1 MSSILDSFRAVLKAD
16 ERIRVYEQSVDE
28 MSGTAAAIVRVD
40 GVKMLAAMGQRAEA
54 FTGEIRDGLM
64 LAPLTTE
71 NSRALMEI
79 FPYTKPRSHKDHPYT
94 IGLGDRLGIA
104 TAGHVRAIK
113 GYNVYPVLAQQSIRE
128 LTLTNRTFADVIG
141 CAAFG
146 VFQEGYKDGYGAD
159 GDHLKTK
166 EEIQYA
172 LSSNCTMVTLDCS
185 EHIVAHAATDSDE
198 EISAQ
203 YAQIPEQIR
212 RHYEQVY
219 LGVKMPIIG
228 ELSEKDLRRVVVEF
242 WDAINHAQECYRY
255 IDEIKTT
262 EVDFELSIDE
272 TLTIT
277 TPAEHFVIANELSA
291 QGICPVS
298 VAPHFNGAFEKGID
312 YAGDLEQFNK
322 DLTVHQEIADHFGYK
337 LSLHSGS
344 DKFMVFSTWGRIACE
359 RWHVKTAGTNW
370 LEALKVV
377 ARNDPALFRR
387 TLAYSMEHRSEAE
400 KYYHVSTDPSLIPD
414 PDLESDAYL
423 PEYLANPSS
432 RQTLHITYGQLLSQ
446 DWFREEFFRLLD
458 EHEEDYYQNLQGH
471 IGKHLRYLTAEGK
484 A

>member
-1 MSSILDSFRAVLKAD
+1 MNSIMDTFCAALSSDSSIY
-16 ERIRVYEQSVDE
+16 VYEQSVDE
-28 MSGTAAAIVRVD
+28 SSGVAAAIIRLD
-40 GVKMLAAMGQRAEA
+40 GVKMLAAMGEKADQ
-54 FTGEIRDGLM
+54 FSGEKRGDLVI
-64 LAPLTTE
+64 APLTTE
-71 NSRALMEI
+71 NSRVLMDL
-79 FPYTKPRSHKDHPYT
+79 FPYTRPHSHKDHPYT

-104 TAGHVRAIK
+104 TAGHVRLIRRYK
-113 GYNVYPVLAQQSIRE
+113 VYPVLAQQSIRE
-128 LTLTNRTFADVIG
+128 LTLTGRTFADVIG
-141 CAAFG
+141 AAAFG

-166 EEIQYA
+166 EEIKYA

-198 EISAQ
+198 EIAEQ
-203 YAQIPEQIR
+203 YSQIPEDVR
-212 RHYEQVY
+212 KHYEQVY

-228 ELSEKDLRRVVVEF
+228 ELNEKDLKRVVVEF
-242 WDAINHAQECYRY
+242 WDAIRHAEECYRY
-255 IDEIKTT
+255 IDEIRTT

-298 VAPHFNGAFEKGID
+298 VAPHFNGSFEKGID
-312 YAGDLEQFNK
+312 YAGDLKQFAS
-322 DLTVHQEIADHFGYK
+322 DLAVHQEIADHFGYK

-344 DKFMVFSTWGRIACE
+344 DKFMVFPTWGRIASE

-377 ARNDPALFRR
+377 AGNDPELFRR
-387 TLAYSMEHRSEAE
+387 ALAYAMEHRSEAE
-400 KYYHVSTDPSLIPD
+400 KYYHVSTDPALIPD

-423 PEYLANPSS
+423 PEYLVNLSS
-432 RQTLHITYGQLLSQ
+432 RQTLHITYGQLLNQ
-446 DWFREEFFRLLD
+446 EWFREAFFRLLD
-458 EHEEDYYQNLQGH
+458 EHEEEYYQNLESH
-471 IGKHLRYLTAEGK
+471 IGKHLRYLGAEK
-484 A
+484 KD